1 MLVEY
6 DHPVAGRVRTTG
18 SPIHLDGSPARGGS
32 MPPSL
37 GAHTRA
43 LLAELGVDEGSI
55 EEMVESGRAVAP
67 MVDR

>member
-1 MLVEY
+1 
-6 DHPVAGRVRTTG
+6 
-18 SPIHLDGSPARGGS
+18 

>member
-18 SPIHLDGSPARGGS
+18 SPIHLDGSPARGRS
-32 MPPSL
+32 MPPPL
-37 GAHTRA
+37 GADTRA

-55 EEMVESGRAVAP
+55 EEMIESGRAVAP